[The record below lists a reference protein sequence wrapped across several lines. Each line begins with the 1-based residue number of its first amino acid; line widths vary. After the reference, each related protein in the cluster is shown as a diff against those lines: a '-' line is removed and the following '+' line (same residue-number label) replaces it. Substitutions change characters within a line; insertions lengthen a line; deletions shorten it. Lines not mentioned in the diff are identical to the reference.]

1 MQQEQENNLTSEVKT
16 GPAPIG
22 DQSNTPS
29 VVVSTPSTPST
40 PSTIQAENGENT
52 RLHIVLDQTCL
63 SKLKKA
69 CDDNERTTSA
79 QIRYLS
85 LIHI

>member
-1 MQQEQENNLTSEVKT
+1 MHQEQENNLMSKAAT
-16 GPAPIG
+16 GPETTG
-22 DQSNTPS
+22 EQSNSPS
-29 VVVSTPSTPST
+29 VVVSTPSTSPAGT
-40 PSTIQAENGENT
+40 GENT

-79 QIRYLS
+79 QIRYLIRNH
-85 LIHI
+85 L

>member
-1 MQQEQENNLTSEVKT
+1 MQQEQENNLTSEAKT

-22 DQSNTPS
+22 DQSNSPS
-29 VVVSTPSTPST
+29 VVVSTPST
-40 PSTIQAENGENT
+40 IQAETGENT

-79 QIRYLS
+79 QIRYLIRNH
-85 LIHI
+85 L

>member
-1 MQQEQENNLTSEVKT
+1 MQQEQESDPTSEAKT
-16 GPAPIG
+16 GLVPIG
-22 DQSNTPS
+22 GQLNPRS
-29 VVVSTPSTPST
+29 VAVSTPSTA
-40 PSTIQAENGENT
+40 QAGTGENT

-79 QIRYLS
+79 QIRYLIRNH
-85 LIHI
+85 L

>member
-1 MQQEQENNLTSEVKT
+1 MQQEQKNNLTSEAKT
-16 GPAPIG
+16 GPAAIG
-22 DQSNTPS
+22 DQSNSPS
-29 VVVSTPSTPST
+29 VVVSTPST

-79 QIRYLS
+79 QIRYLIRNH
-85 LIHI
+85 L